1 MKGKKFLFFLGGGL
15 LLASAWALQHQWRD
29 KSLSFSPSFEIERVE
44 KIQLGKAS
52 PGSNPQSPHLV
63 TLVKAKQ
70 PDASDWRIPDLSNAR
85 ADERKIERL
94 LKEIRS
100 SKGKLVGR
108 DPSLFPNFG
117 LRNEEALQL
126 SLFDGNWT
134 PLFTLLIGVKKEGA
148 QTFVRE
154 PGSNRVYRVNG
165 DLLEAMG
172 VQGEPARENAGQDF
186 WIKGEKE
193 L

>member
-1 MKGKKFLFFLGGGL
+1 MKGKKFLFFLVGGL
-15 LLASAWALQHQWRD
+15 LIIAWAAQHQWRV
-29 KSLSFSPSFEIERVE
+29 KPLPFSPSFEIERVE
-44 KIQLGKAS
+44 RIQLGKAS
-52 PGSNPQSPHLV
+52 PASSPQSPQLV

-70 PDASDWRIPDLSNAR
+70 PDASNWRIPDLSNAR

-94 LKEIRS
+94 LKELRL
-100 SKGKLVGR
+100 SKGELVGR

-117 LRNEEALQL
+117 LRNEEAFQL

-134 PLFTLLIGVKKEGA
+134 PLFTLLIGAKKEGA

-154 PGSNRVYRVNG
+154 PGSNGVYRVKG

-172 VQGEPARENAGQDF
+172 VQGDPTRENVGQDF
-186 WIKGEKE
+186 WVKMEKE
-193 L
+193 P